1 MRRSLSCSRWTALL
15 AAVSALALTLD
26 LSCNAAFAH
35 DADAHAHH
43 QHAAPETTRSVVAYT
58 IPEVKLVRDDG
69 ATVDLRH
76 ELDDG
81 RAVVLNF
88 IYTTCTSVC
97 PLTSQTFAQLQDK
110 LGAVRDSVHLVS
122 ISIDPEQDTP
132 ARLRAYAQKF
142 GAGPAWRHYTGTP
155 AASIAAQRA
164 FNAYRGSKMDHAPV
178 TLVRAAGS
186 NGWIRI
192 DGFATAD
199 QLLGELRAVVAAL
212 QAGNATKDGFTNRT
226 EEKNAEH

>member
-1 MRRSLSCSRWTALL
+1 VTRSLSGMLNGAW
-15 AAVSALALTLD
+15 AA
-26 LSCNAAFAH
+26 AAIVLCPLPAPAH

-43 QHAAPETTRSVVAYT
+43 HHAAPETTRSIVEYVVPA
-58 IPEVKLVRDDG
+58 VKLVRDDG
-69 ATVDLRH
+69 KTIELSR

-81 RAVVLNF
+81 RPVVLNF

-97 PLTSQTFAQLQDK
+97 PLTSQTFADLQGK
-110 LGAVRDSVHLVS
+110 LGTQRDSVHLVS

-132 ARLRAYAQKF
+132 ARLHTYAEKF
-142 GAGPAWRHYTGTP
+142 GAGPEWQHYTGTV

-178 TLVRAAGS
+178 TFVRLKAGNS
-186 NGWIRI
+186 WIRI

-199 QLLGELRAVVAAL
+199 QLLAELHDFVAA
-212 QAGNATKDGFTNRT
+212 R
-226 EEKNAEH
+226 